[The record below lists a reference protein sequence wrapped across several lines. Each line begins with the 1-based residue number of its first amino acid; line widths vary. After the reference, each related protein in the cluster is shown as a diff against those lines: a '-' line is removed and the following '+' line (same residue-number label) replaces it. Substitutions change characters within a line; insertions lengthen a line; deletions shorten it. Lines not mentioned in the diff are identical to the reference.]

1 MGTKWLLIAL
11 PLIVASVLAQSALW
25 VPNYTSQDK
34 GNAERLRTFV
44 RASIGDAKILN
55 PIINSNATGDEI
67 MEDKLFEGLV
77 NDDENLKIVPGLADR
92 WETREDAYVAELPG
106 RALPDGRPGTA
117 ANVASVI
124 EAAWKEAR
132 LAGVEASIQ
141 GVEIVPSETRALT
154 ESVQVP
160 DAKGKQSSLDVELT
174 VEVPPR
180 VKIRLS
186 KVESGLFKRLEPI
199 LGEGYFRNY
208 PFADRFKLKKP
219 EQSSAVREKFPEL
232 LAVGE
237 HNPVITF
244 HLHPGVRWHDG
255 VPFTAEDVKFTY
267 QALVDPRNAS
277 PRASSYEG
285 IKSVEVVDELTV
297 RMTYKR
303 LAAPAIIDWLI
314 GVIPKH
320 LLDDAAL
327 RREMSKTSLSKE
339 ARATFSVRTSEFGR
353 HPVGTGPFRFAE
365 WRADQFVHLQ
375 RNDDYWGKKAEQQ
388 DVFFRVIPDYLTM
401 ELEFKAGALDRYDAL
416 PHQAER
422 LRKDPEYH
430 VLNRR
435 RGYYSYIAYNM
446 RRPQFQD
453 VRVRRALGMA
463 IDVGSLIKYALSGE
477 AKRATGPY
485 YSNTPYYDPT
495 VEPLPYDPA
504 GALALLAE
512 AGWKKNARGMLE
524 KDGKPFQFTLVTN
537 NGNPQRKA
545 IMIVAQEAWRKLGI
559 DCKIQAFEWTVFL
572 DDFVHKLNFD
582 AVVLAWVGGDIN
594 PDKYQLWH
602 SSQVHEFQ
610 LNFAG
615 YQSQRVDELIERI
628 REEYDFDAQVALTR
642 EVHRLVA
649 ADQPYTFLYEPTEP
663 IVLDKRIVQVDRDP
677 DGRETYRKIEPL
689 PSGSIDVF
697 FSRWRKLAQEPSY
710 AP

>member
-11 PLIVASVLAQSALW
+11 PLIVIGVLAQSAFW
-25 VPNYTSQDK
+25 VPTYASQSQ
-34 GNAERLRTFV
+34 GNPERLRTFV

-77 NDDENLKIVPGLADR
+77 NDDENLKIIPGLADR
-92 WETREDAYVAELPG
+92 WETREDAYIAELPE
-106 RALPDGRPGTA
+106 RKLPDGRFGSA
-117 ANVASVI
+117 ANIASLI
-124 EAAWKEAR
+124 EAAWKGAR
-132 LAGVEASIQ
+132 LGGLGASIQ
-141 GVEIVPSETRALT
+141 GVELVPAETRTLT

-160 DAKGKQSSLDVELT
+160 DAKGKQSSLDVELS
-174 VEVPPR
+174 VQVPPR

-186 KVESGLFKRLEPI
+186 KVESQVFKQLEPL
-199 LGEGYFRNY
+199 LGEGYFSDY

-219 EQSSAVREKFPEL
+219 EQLGTIREKFPEL
-232 LAVGE
+232 LGVGE
-237 HNPVITF
+237 HNPIITF

-255 VPFTAEDVKFTY
+255 LPFTAEDVKFTY
-267 QALVDPRNAS
+267 EALVDPRNAS

-285 IKSVEVVDELTV
+285 IKSVEIVDALTV
-297 RMTYKR
+297 RMIYKR
-303 LAAPAIIDWLI
+303 LAAPAIIDWMI
-314 GVIPKH
+314 GIIPKH

-327 RREMSKTSLSKE
+327 QREMSKASLSKE
-339 ARATFSVRTSEFGR
+339 AGAALSVRTSEFGR

-365 WRADQFVHLQ
+365 WRADQFVHLK
-375 RNDDYWGKKAEQQ
+375 RNDDYWGDKAEER

-422 LRKDPEYH
+422 FRNDPDYH
-430 VLNRR
+430 VLDRR
-435 RGYYSYIAYNM
+435 RGYYSYIVYNM

-463 IDVGSLIKYALSGE
+463 IDVDSLIKYVLSGE
-477 AKRATGPY
+477 GKRATGPY

-495 VEPLPYDPA
+495 VKPLPYDPA

-512 AGWKKNARGMLE
+512 AGWKKNSRGILE

-545 IMIVAQEAWRKLGI
+545 IMIVAQEAWKKLGI

-572 DDFVHKLNFD
+572 DDFMHKLTFD
-582 AVVLAWVGGDIN
+582 AAVLAWVGGDIS

-615 YQSQRVDELIERI
+615 YQNRRVDELIERI
-628 REEYDFDAQVALTR
+628 REEYDFDAQVAMAR
-642 EVHRLVA
+642 EMHRLVA
-649 ADQPYTFLYEPTEP
+649 EDQPYTFLYQPTEP
-663 IVLDKRIVQVDRDP
+663 IVIDKRIVQVDRDAE
-677 DGRETYRKIEPL
+677 GKETYRKIEPL
-689 PSGSIDVF
+689 PSGSIDIF
-697 FSRWRKLAQEPSY
+697 FKRWRKLAQEPTY